1 MFSLFASGLRTGT
14 ITGQCLPLNAHINGQ
29 KRFARRLVS
38 ADSSQEFESL
48 RMVWPED
55 EKPKDRNYQLGFFG
69 PDTLTANLH
78 FRLGITSVRF
88 RLENGQARIQKLER
102 GYRIYLNAAFE
113 SRGARLQIEGVASC
127 PL

>member
-1 MFSLFASGLRTGT
+1 
-14 ITGQCLPLNAHINGQ
+14 
-29 KRFARRLVS
+29 
-38 ADSSQEFESL
+38 
-48 RMVWPED
+48 MVWPED